1 PSANRDED
9 VFTDSMT
16 FDVRRANAEKM
27 ISFGA
32 GAHFCLGSQFARREL
47 RTMLSKLAAE
57 LDHIELAGTARW
69 SESSFVS
76 GVKHLPVTY
85 SFR

>member
-1 PSANRDED
+1 
-9 VFTDSMT
+9 
-16 FDVRRANAEKM
+16 M

-57 LDHIELAGTARW
+57 LDHIEPTGPARW

-76 GVKHLPVTY
+76 GVKHLPVAY